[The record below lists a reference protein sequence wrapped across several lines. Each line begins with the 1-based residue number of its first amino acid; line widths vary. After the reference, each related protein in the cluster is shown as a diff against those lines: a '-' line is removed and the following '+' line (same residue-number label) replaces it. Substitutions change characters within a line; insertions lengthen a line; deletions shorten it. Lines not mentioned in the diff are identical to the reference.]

1 MADVTDSMVGDG
13 ATGELRR
20 ALRMLKF
27 WCLASVVVCAAL
39 WGAGLAASL
48 AADASTVR
56 MLRIAMLHP
65 GLTVF
70 ALALGCAAFSAM
82 RLRASMRSRDL
93 DRLLERIC
101 YVATVTALVLLPSA
115 LLAWRWAA
123 TTRPVDGVGISL
135 AMETIAQLVSLLLL
149 VRNARDAF
157 RLSTQAARRS
167 ISSIL

>member
-1 MADVTDSMVGDG
+1 MADVTDSMTGEG
-13 ATGELRR
+13 AAGELRR
-20 ALRMLKF
+20 TMRMLKF
-27 WCLASVVVCAAL
+27 WCLAAVVACAAL

-65 GLTVF
+65 GLTAF
-70 ALALGCAAFSAM
+70 ALALGCAAFAAM
-82 RLRASMRSRDL
+82 RLRASMRNRDL

-101 YVATVTALVLLPSA
+101 YVATATALVLLPSA

-123 TTRPVDGVGISL
+123 TMRQVDGAGIAL
-135 AMETIAQLVSLLLL
+135 AVETIAQLVVLLLL
-149 VRNARDAF
+149 ARNARDAF
-157 RLSTQAARRS
+157 RLSPQAGRRS